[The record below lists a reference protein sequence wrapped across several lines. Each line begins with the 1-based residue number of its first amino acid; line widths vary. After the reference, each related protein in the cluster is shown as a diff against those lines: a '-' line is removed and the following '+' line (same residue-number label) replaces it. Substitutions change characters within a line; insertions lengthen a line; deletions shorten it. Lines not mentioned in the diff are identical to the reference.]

1 MVNAL
6 IKDHSIYRSR
16 SENSSGLPEPAAA
29 YQSSAKGESL
39 SRLDMA
45 RGLGLANS
53 HMERAVGRAD
63 TIRIVGALWM
73 IRFKA

>member
-1 MVNAL
+1 MANAL
-6 IKDHSIYRSR
+6 IKDHASTGVAAKILQDFR
-16 SENSSGLPEPAAA
+16 NQAAA

-39 SRLDMA
+39 SRFDMA
-45 RGLGLANS
+45 CGLGLATPDV
-53 HMERAVGRAD
+53 ERAVGQAD